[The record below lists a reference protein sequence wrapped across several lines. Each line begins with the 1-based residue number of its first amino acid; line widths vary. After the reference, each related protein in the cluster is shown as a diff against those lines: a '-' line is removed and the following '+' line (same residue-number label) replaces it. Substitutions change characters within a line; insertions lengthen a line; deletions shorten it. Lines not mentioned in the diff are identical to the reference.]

1 MPHNQDPC
9 AQPTLLHPDQALE
22 QLLAQVEAT
31 QDTELVTLNHAINR
45 VLAEDLSSSI
55 DLPPFDNS
63 AMDGYAFRYADLE
76 STQTSTTL
84 TLVGSSFAGHP
95 FHGKAQP
102 NSCIRIMTGAPVPAG
117 YDTVQMQEST
127 QAQGDLITIEHPHK
141 LGANVRKR
149 GEELLAGTKVLHRGI
164 TIRAAEMGVLATI
177 GISQVRVTRKLKVAF
192 FSTGDELR
200 PVGSE
205 LSPGQI
211 YDSNRYSIQGLL
223 SKSHVE
229 WIDLGVISDN
239 KEAIRGAFK
248 EAASLADMVLTSGG
262 VSVGE
267 ADFTKQ
273 ILSEEGQIT
282 FWKLAIKPGKPFAFG
297 KIGKAVFCGLP
308 GNPVSSMVTFYK
320 LVLPILHKMQ
330 GLKPATPL
338 FCQATLQTDI
348 RKHPG
353 RVEYQRGVL
362 SRNESG
368 ELQVSI
374 TGGQGSGMLTSM
386 SLANCFVI
394 LEQYQGDLAKG
405 NTVTVEPFNS
415 VLC

>member
-1 MPHNQDPC
+1 MSSSQDPC
-9 AQPTLLHPDQALE
+9 AQPALLHPDQAIE

-31 QDTELVTLNHAINR
+31 QDTELVTLTQAIDR
-45 VLAEDLSSSI
+45 VLAEDLASSI

-63 AMDGYAFRYADLE
+63 AMDGYAFRFTDLAA
-76 STQTSTTL
+76 SQDKTTL

-95 FHGKAQP
+95 FKGHVSP
-102 NSCIRIMTGAPVPAG
+102 NSCIRIMTGAPVPVG
-117 YDTVQMQEST
+117 FDTVQMQEKV
-127 QAQGDLITIEHPHK
+127 QANENQITIEHPHR
-141 LGANVRKR
+141 LGANVRLC
-149 GEELLAGTKVLHRGI
+149 GEELLAGTKVLHKGI

-177 GISQVRVTRKLKVAF
+177 GINQVRVTRKLKVAF

-205 LSPGQI
+205 LAPGQI

-229 WIDLGVISDN
+229 WIDLGVIADN

-248 EAASLADMVLTSGG
+248 EAASKADMVLTSGG

-297 KIGKAVFCGLP
+297 KIDNAIFCGLP

-320 LVLPILHKMQ
+320 LVLPILNKMQ
-330 GLKPATPL
+330 GLKPIKPL
-338 FCQATLQTDI
+338 FCQAKLLTDI

-353 RVEYQRGVL
+353 RVEYQRGIL
-362 SRNESG
+362 SRNEAG
-368 ELQVSI
+368 ELEVAI

-394 LEQYQGDLAKG
+394 LDQFQGDTPTG
-405 NTVTVEPFNS
+405 TQVTVEPFNN

>member
-1 MPHNQDPC
+1 MSSNQDPC
-9 AQPTLLHPDQALE
+9 AQPTLLHPDQAIE

-31 QDTELVTLNHAINR
+31 QDTELVTLTQAIDR
-45 VLAEDLSSSI
+45 VLAEDLASSI

-63 AMDGYAFRYADLE
+63 AMDGYAFRFTDLAA
-76 STQTSTTL
+76 SQDKTTL

-95 FHGKAQP
+95 FDGQVSP
-102 NSCIRIMTGAPVPAG
+102 NSCIRIMTGAPVPVG
-117 YDTVQMQEST
+117 FDTVQMQEKV
-127 QAQGDLITIEHPHK
+127 QADDNQITIEHPHR
-141 LGANVRKR
+141 LGANVRRR
-149 GEELLAGTKVLHRGI
+149 GEELLAGTKVLHKGI

-177 GISQVRVTRKLKVAF
+177 GINQVRVTRKLKVAF

-205 LSPGQI
+205 LAPGQI

-223 SKSHVE
+223 SKSHVD
-229 WIDLGVISDN
+229 WVDLGVIADN

-248 EAASLADMVLTSGG
+248 EAASKADMVLTSGG

-297 KIGKAVFCGLP
+297 KIDNAIFCGLP

-330 GLKPATPL
+330 GLKPVKPL
-338 FCQATLQTDI
+338 FCQAKLLTDI

-353 RVEYQRGVL
+353 RVEYQRGIL
-362 SRNESG
+362 SRNELG
-368 ELQVSI
+368 ELEVAI

-394 LEQYQGDLAKG
+394 LDQFQGDTPTG
-405 NTVTVEPFNS
+405 TQVTVEPFNN

>member
-9 AQPTLLHPDQALE
+9 AQPTLLHPDQAIE
-22 QLLAQVEAT
+22 QLLAQVAAT
-31 QDTELVTLNHAINR
+31 QDTELVTLNHAIDR
-45 VLAEDLSSSI
+45 VLAEDLASSI

-63 AMDGYAFRYADLE
+63 AMDGYAFNYADLD
-76 STQTSTTL
+76 STKTHTSL

-95 FHGKAQP
+95 FQGKPQP
-102 NSCIRIMTGAPVPAG
+102 NTCIRIMTGAPVPAG
-117 YDTVQMQEST
+117 YDTVQMQENT
-127 QAQGDLITIEHPHK
+127 QANGNQITIEHPHK
-141 LGANVRKR
+141 QGANVRKR
-149 GEELLAGTKVLHRGI
+149 GEELLAGTKVLHRGVI
-164 TIRAAEMGVLATI
+164 IRAAEMGVLATI
-177 GISQVRVTRKLKVAF
+177 GISQVRVSRTLKVAF

-205 LSPGQI
+205 LAPGQI

-223 SKSHVE
+223 SKSNVQ
-229 WIDLGVISDN
+229 WIDLGVIPDN

-320 LVLPILHKMQ
+320 LVLPILQKMQ
-330 GLKPATPL
+330 GLKPTTPL

-353 RVEYQRGVL
+353 RVEYQRGIL
-362 SRNESG
+362 TRNASG
-368 ELQVSI
+368 ELEVSI
-374 TGGQGSGMLTSM
+374 TGSQGSGMLTSM

-394 LEQYQGDLAKG
+394 LDQFQGDLSKG